1 MNLYILLNVSNRGKS
16 ILPLFIFKVLESQMN
31 YFIDQTVHNWV
42 EGHLAKNK
50 NSIKFY
56 HLDLIG
62 QLWLS
67 VISNTFIY
75 TYDFKYFSL

>member
-1 MNLYILLNVSNRGKS
+1 
-16 ILPLFIFKVLESQMN
+16 MN